1 MMTNKEWEAIETAF
15 DDMSE
20 DALSGDLDA
29 SSMDYLDDEDEDW
42 DVETKDD
49 TDNPNFARVSTPLKE
64 IEAHID
70 NIGKD
75 IIKEV
80 EKLGNGELE

>member
-1 MMTNKEWEAIETAF
+1 MITNKEWVDIEMTF

-20 DALSGDLDA
+20 DSLSGDLDD
-29 SSMDYLDDEDEDW
+29 SSMDYLDDEDL

-49 TDNPNFARVSTPLKE
+49 TTNPNFAKVSTPLKE
-64 IEAHID
+64 IETHID

-75 IIKEV
+75 IVKEG
-80 EKLGNGELE
+80 EKLGDGQLE